1 MGDRLSSDL
10 ASLRIDRD
18 APPRRGPWR
27 ALLFGAVAAGALG
40 AGVITAKPYLEAR
53 VFKTEVGLTEIA
65 LVSPS
70 RAAVELNST
79 GYVVPEVVS
88 QVAAKA
94 FGKIARVY
102 VGQGQK
108 VKKGD
113 VLLEL
118 ERSDE
123 VAAISASRARV
134 AAARARA
141 QTERATLAETRRQAE
156 RAKALA
162 ASGVGPQAAAEDL
175 ASRVTS
181 VEEGIHAAEAE
192 IKAAQ
197 AEVSALEVGLGNLSV
212 PSPIDGTVISK
223 PPQIGETL
231 GLLPGGVGNQGA
243 GIEIADLSTLVVE
256 TDVPEGR
263 LHLVKLG
270 GPCEIALDAFPTRRY
285 RGKVKEL
292 VPRVNRAKATVT
304 VKVAFVDDA
313 EGVLPDMS
321 ARVSFLSR
329 ELDAAHLAET
339 PKRMVPAEA
348 VVDRGGAK
356 AVFVVEDEHVRLT
369 PVKVAPS
376 GNGALVLLEGP
387 APGTRV
393 VKLPPAHL
401 GDGQRIKERADE

>member
-1 MGDRLSSDL
+1 
-10 ASLRIDRD
+10 LRIDRD

-27 ALLFGAVAAGALG
+27 GILFGAIALGAIAAGAVV
-40 AGVITAKPYLEAR
+40 ARPYLESR
-53 VFKTEVGLTEIA
+53 VFKTEVSLTEIS

-102 VGQGQK
+102 VEQGQK

-134 AAARARA
+134 AAARART
-141 QTERATLAETRRQAE
+141 QTERATLAETRRQAD

-162 ASGVGPQAAAEDL
+162 ESGVGPKAAAEDL
-175 ASRVTS
+175 ESRVAS
-181 VEEGIHAAEAE
+181 LQEGIRAAEAE

-223 PPQIGETL
+223 PPQVGETL

-304 VKVAFVDDA
+304 VKVAFVDGA
-313 EGVLPDMS
+313 EGALPDMS
-321 ARVSFLSR
+321 ARVGFLSR
-329 ELDAAHLAET
+329 ELDAAHLAEA
-339 PKRMVPAEA
+339 PKRVVPVDA

-356 AVFVVEDEHVRLT
+356 AVFVVEDERVRLT

-376 GNGALVLLEGP
+376 DNGALVLLEGP

-393 VKLPPAHL
+393 VKLPPAQL
-401 GDGQRIKERADE
+401 GDGQRIKERPEE